1 LWCPCCH
8 VYLRRRITYSIH
20 SEEVTYRKCFSSA
33 ILRPRSKE
41 TSCHIPFP
49 LRRGH
54 KLSPHTTPCGPC
66 TRGRKRLFSPSLR
79 SELLMKPLPTSGFTP
94 EGSSD
99 SLLIW
104 VIETGLRK
112 RARVIPNC
120 IIVSA
125 RGGTHQ
131 DYTPSEPCRLFPA
144 ADVRAWS
151 LETIWPTYPRLSAS
165 YKGERLRNNIS
176 ISADHPVLQEAA
188 VEGLRLDPMSRVWRV
203 VDVWILTLLSLRLFI
218 HCQDC
223 ERWGGD
229 DLTLCRSREKGTG
242 GPEAKENQKGPPPK
256 ATSVRGWKR

>member
-1 LWCPCCH
+1 MF
-8 VYLRRRITYSIH
+8 
-20 SEEVTYRKCFSSA
+20 FSPA

-41 TSCHIPFP
+41 TSRHIPFP

-66 TRGRKRLFSPSLR
+66 TGGRKRLFSPSLR
-79 SELLMKPLPTSGFTP
+79 SELSMKPLPTSCCTP

-112 RARVIPNC
+112 KARGIRNC
-120 IIVSA
+120 MVVYPK
-125 RGGTHQ
+125 GGTHQ

-176 ISADHPVLQEAA
+176 ISADHPVLQEAV
-188 VEGLRLDPMSRVWRV
+188 VEGLRLGPMFRVGRV
-203 VDVWILTLLSLRLFI
+203 VDV
-218 HCQDC
+218 
-223 ERWGGD
+223 
-229 DLTLCRSREKGTG
+229 
-242 GPEAKENQKGPPPK
+242 
-256 ATSVRGWKR
+256 